1 MLDGKFILIPH
12 LLLAFL
18 STTNGSKMGD
28 HLQPTARGWDQVY
41 REDYLSLDADI
52 SQIKSGVLG
61 FDPELLARILKS
73 HKWPVPT
80 PLQLEGILKALPGAL
95 FEGNL
100 NTAIKLTA
108 NMLKTLVDIEED
120 RMVRFRYGVEA
131 YVAAQKRENE
141 AIRRASKAQEAQV
154 NRTSGGSIDPAV

>member
-1 MLDGKFILIPH
+1 
-12 LLLAFL
+12 
-18 STTNGSKMGD
+18 MGD

-52 SQIKSGVLG
+52 SQIKSGVLE

-80 PLQLEGILKALPGAL
+80 PLQLEGILKAIPGAL

-100 NTAIKLTA
+100 NLAIKLTA
-108 NMLKTLVDIEED
+108 NMLKTLVGIEED
-120 RMVRFRYGVEA
+120 RMVRLRYGVEA
-131 YVAAQKRENE
+131 YIASRKRVSEE
-141 AIRRASKAQEAQV
+141 VRRASEAQEARV
-154 NRTSGGSIDPAV
+154 NRSSGGSSDPAV